1 MNQIGLGDLVEEDLT
16 TGEGDVEEN
25 VSVGYDFFSHQ
36 FSHTIRHSLS
46 LSLSCKLDQQGQGF
60 RGRTPLD

>member
-25 VSVGYDFFSHQ
+25 VSVGYDFFSH
-36 FSHTIRHSLS
+36 
-46 LSLSCKLDQQGQGF
+46 
-60 RGRTPLD
+60 